1 MRSIYQLISLK
12 SVRLAGESM
21 KLERNEIDS
30 DKETRESRNYDTLF
44 GNGLATTRTA
54 IDKLIIGK

>member
-1 MRSIYQLISLK
+1 
-12 SVRLAGESM
+12 M

-44 GNGLATTRTA
+44 GNGLDRFYYLE
-54 IDKLIIGK
+54 KS

>member
-1 MRSIYQLISLK
+1 
-12 SVRLAGESM
+12 M

>member
-1 MRSIYQLISLK
+1 
-12 SVRLAGESM
+12 M

-44 GNGLATTRTA
+44 GNGQASIRRIQSWENHRSMGIA
-54 IDKLIIGK
+54 RF

>member
-44 GNGLATTRTA
+44 GNGLASIPVA
-54 IDKLIIGK
+54 IAVSSK

>member
-1 MRSIYQLISLK
+1 
-12 SVRLAGESM
+12 M

-44 GNGLATTRTA
+44 GNGLANT
-54 IDKLIIGK
+54 IGGGSMPPPSFMCAGHGAQRR